1 MNYEKEN
8 LSKYDSVRLSLI
20 ELGFEEVKMYHA
32 DLAEVECNCDIFT
45 EMKLG
50 DKYRVFI
57 SHEGDSFNSVY
68 YFADT
73 SGIPVSFHYVDEK
86 HSEIW
91 LGFAEY
97 SNVTVHKVLE
107 PVDVTICQIMK
118 DNDANC
124 IGNFDFFKT
133 YLEK

>member
-8 LSKYDSVRLSLI
+8 LSKYDFVRLSLI

-32 DLAEVECNCDIFT
+32 DLSFADCQCDVLT

-50 DKYRVFI
+50 DKYRIFI
-57 SHEGDSFNSVY
+57 GHEGDNY
-68 YFADT
+68 DCTYFADT
-73 SGIPVSFHYVDEK
+73 SGIPVSFHYVDDK

-91 LGFAEY
+91 LGFGEY
-97 SNVTVHKVLE
+97 SNITVHKVVD
-107 PVDVTICQIMK
+107 PVDIAICQIMK
-118 DNDANC
+118 DNGAKC
-124 IGNFDFFKT
+124 IGNFDFVKT